1 MKTHTPFLKKK
12 KKSANISLTSL
23 HKTFMVHYLFHFL
36 EMLGPPPRFYSIGN
50 LAPVPANGTSNPLR
64 SLSRL
69 AEEGMQQ
76 LDLNRN
82 ALAEQQ
88 LFPNNFPMGFN
99 NDRKMAV
106 GTKNSYVA
114 RSNAQRRMSY
124 TPYPIFTQS
133 PFFKSGLAG
142 LEKSDFPSNQLPQL
156 KAPWPVEQF
165 GEYCAELLN
174 RDKHYWTDEETALML
189 ELFEENRDHF
199 NDSKTKK
206 TKIWNVIANIVNKKF
221 NTNVNAEQCSQ
232 KYRNLKAEYL
242 KVADSV
248 SEDTGAKKFG
258 AHFKQMKRL
267 LEVEEKTLRSNQ
279 SYDWVVRDEILD
291 SSEKYENT
299 KNSNSGTNQ
308 RIGHNN
314 NKSEGS
320 GLTNITS
327 EHMTTNSDTIS
338 QGKDVKTISNDTSTD
353 DSLTIENQVDN
364 LKVTQNL
371 KVRADSES
379 SGGSV
384 TSEITNEIAG
394 NEDDDD
400 SEIHVIAIPTSTDD
414 HKSISL
420 EANNDSSTFSKET
433 RTNNLTFYHKARQ
446 RFLEKRFFMNANDIK
461 SNLRDAYEKDITS
474 ADDKYSNSHTVRHS
488 IQCGSTYEDE
498 MSSIFQE
505 YFLSR
510 QRELEMY
517 EIKQKENINC
527 MNRFIEVFRQAMIEK
542 QTAGKF

>member
-1 MKTHTPFLKKK
+1 
-12 KKSANISLTSL
+12 
-23 HKTFMVHYLFHFL
+23 
-36 EMLGPPPRFYSIGN
+36 MLGPPPRFYSIGN

-88 LFPNNFPMGFN
+88 LFQNNFPIGFN
-99 NDRKMAV
+99 NDRKMAG
-106 GTKNSYVA
+106 GTKSSYVA

-133 PFFKSGLAG
+133 PFFKSGLVG
-142 LEKSDFPSNQLPQL
+142 LEKYDFVNNQLPQL

-221 NTNVNAEQCSQ
+221 NTSVNAEQCSQ

-258 AHFKQMKRL
+258 AHFQQMKRL

-279 SYDWVVRDEILD
+279 NYDWVVRDEILD

-299 KNSNSGTNQ
+299 KNNNSGTNQ
-308 RIGHNN
+308 RIGHDN

-320 GLTNITS
+320 GLTNLTDERIS
-327 EHMTTNSDTIS
+327 TNSDNIS
-338 QGKDVKTISNDTSTD
+338 QSSDAKAICNDTITD
-353 DSLTIENQVDN
+353 DSLSIENQVDESE
-364 LKVTQNL
+364 VTQKL

-394 NEDDDD
+394 DDGDDDG
-400 SEIHVIAIPTSTDD
+400 EIHVIAIPTSTDD

-420 EANNDSSTFSKET
+420 EENNDSNTSSKET
-433 RTNNLTFYHKARQ
+433 RTNDLTFYHKARQ
-446 RFLEKRFFMNANDIK
+446 HFLEKQFFMNANDIK
-461 SNLRDAYEKDITS
+461 SNLRDAYEKNITS
-474 ADDKYSNSHTVRHS
+474 ANDKYSNTHTVRHS
-488 IQCGSTYEDE
+488 VRCGSTYEDE
-498 MSSIFQE
+498 LSSIFQE

-517 EIKQKENINC
+517 ELKQKENINC
-527 MNRFIEVFRQAMIEK
+527 MNRFIDVFRQAMIEK
-542 QTAGKF
+542 QTAAKC